1 MSTRAIKEM
10 KAISESYEFEFDQII
25 NFAKKK
31 GFTEKFIYNNPSV
44 LVFIFYEWL
53 NTNTK

>member
-1 MSTRAIKEM
+1 MPSRGIKEM
-10 KAISESYEFEFDQII
+10 KAICESYEFEFDKII

-31 GFTEKFIYNNPSV
+31 GFTEKFIYDNPPI

-53 NTNTK
+53 NDN